1 MTGFTLNARQTSL
14 LADIVDACAVV
25 DPDVPLPWEA
35 MRKIADLLGADSLM
49 FGGYDTMLPH
59 LWFGQQTVDPW
70 GQQELTEPESPVEA
84 RDNPF
89 WQTYWEGFCSHPDR
103 SGDFDTVTT
112 LADFINL
119 ADVHANADGV
129 EREYERHISL
139 YIRGRTPGRHLR
151 LIGWRER
158 GSNFTDRDRFF
169 LRLLRPHLGNAFQ
182 SGSLARQEPAAL
194 TRRQLEV
201 MTMVQVGM
209 TNRQIARRVGLSEG
223 TVRTHLENI
232 YARLDVSSRTAA
244 VHRVFGVGDNWGA

>member
-14 LADIVDACAVV
+14 LADIVDACAAVE
-25 DPDVPLPWEA
+25 PDVPLSWEA
-35 MRKIADLLGADSLM
+35 MREIGDLLGADSVTFAGL
-49 FGGYDTMLPH
+49 DTMLPH
-59 LWFGQQTVDPW
+59 LWFGQQYVDPW
-70 GQQELTEPESPVEA
+70 GEQELTEPESPVEA

-119 ADVHANADGV
+119 ADIRASADGQ
-129 EREYERHISL
+129 ERDHERHISL
-139 YIRGRTPGRHLR
+139 YIRGSTPGRHLR
-151 LIGWRER
+151 LIGWRQR

-169 LRLLRPHLGNAFQ
+169 LRLLRPHLANAFQ
-182 SGSLARQEPAAL
+182 SGSLAGQEPIL

-201 MTMVQVGM
+201 MTLVQAGM
-209 TNRQIARRVGLSEG
+209 TNRQVARRVGVSEG

-232 YARLDVSSRTAA
+232 YARLGVASRTAA
-244 VHRVFGVGDNWGA
+244 VNRVFGVRDNWL